1 MDAKGLNIALQGG
14 GSHGAYSWGVLDR
27 LLSSQWSRS
36 MVHGLSYALPK
47 VFDLGAISRRLVLGD
62 PMGSWMPLW
71 SSAIFGLVVLAT
83 SLYAFE
89 RRNY

>member
-1 MDAKGLNIALQGG
+1 MVTFGIMLISPILAQQ
-14 GSHGAYSWGVLDR
+14 GVLDR
-27 LLSSQWSRS
+27 LLSSQWARS
-36 MVHGLSYALPK
+36 MVHGLYYALPK

-62 PMGSWMPLW
+62 PMGSWMPVW

-83 SLYAFE
+83 GLYAFE